1 MFESFIGV
9 DFWTALFVLLNFLV
23 LFFVAKKFL
32 FQPVK
37 NMIDSRQKEI
47 DAMYQK
53 AEDAN
58 EKAQALQEEYA
69 KRISQAQQTSDDL
82 VREAMNRGKNR
93 EAEIL
98 QQANAQAEAI
108 RQKAEADIARQKKQA
123 LQDAKNEISSL
134 AVEIAGKVVGASMDT
149 ARQQELVD
157 SFLEE
162 LGEQV

>member
-9 DFWTALFVLLNFLV
+9 DFWTGLFVLLNFLL

-32 FQPVK
+32 FVPVK

-58 EKAQALQEEYA
+58 AQAQALQETYA
-69 KRISQAQQTSDDL
+69 QQLSQAQLTSDQL
-82 VREAMNRGKNR
+82 VREAMTRGKNR
-93 EAEIL
+93 EEEIL

-108 RQKAEADIARQKKQA
+108 RQKAEADIARQKQKA
-123 LQDAKNEISSL
+123 LLDAKDDISSL
-134 AVEIAGKVVGASMDT
+134 AVEIAGKVVGASMDS